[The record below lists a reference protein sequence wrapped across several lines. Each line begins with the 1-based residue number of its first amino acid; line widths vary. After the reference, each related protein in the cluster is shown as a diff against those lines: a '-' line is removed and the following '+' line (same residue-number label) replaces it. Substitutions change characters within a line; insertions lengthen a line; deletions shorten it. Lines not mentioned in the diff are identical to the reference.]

1 MITDVLAQ
9 ALVNSFEALEIELE
23 LDEIQ
28 MERPASRTHGDW
40 SSIVAL
46 VRAKQM
52 GHVPRELA
60 ETLVRSMQEARIELV
75 DKMEVAGPGFINFFL
90 SPKWLHQVMIDVLEL
105 GEARYAR
112 SVIGE
117 GKSVNLEFVS
127 ANPTGPLHAGGGRWG
142 AYGDSLARIFRRCG
156 YATTTCLLYTSP
168 SPRDKRQSR
177 MPSSA

>member
-40 SSIVAL
+40 SSNVAL

-52 GHVPRELA
+52 GHVHRELA

-75 DKMEVAGPGFINFFL
+75 DKMEVAGPVSSTFSCLPNGCI
-90 SPKWLHQVMIDVLEL
+90 
-105 GEARYAR
+105 R
-112 SVIGE
+112 S
-117 GKSVNLEFVS
+117 
-127 ANPTGPLHAGGGRWG
+127 
-142 AYGDSLARIFRRCG
+142 
-156 YATTTCLLYTSP
+156 
-168 SPRDKRQSR
+168 
-177 MPSSA
+177 

>member
-9 ALVNSFEALEIELE
+9 ALVDSFEVLEIELE

-40 SSIVAL
+40 SSNVAL

-105 GEARYAR
+105 GEAGYAR
-112 SVIGE
+112 SAIGE
-117 GKSVNLEFVS
+117 G
-127 ANPTGPLHAGGGRWG
+127 
-142 AYGDSLARIFRRCG
+142 
-156 YATTTCLLYTSP
+156 
-168 SPRDKRQSR
+168 
-177 MPSSA
+177 